1 MKLRVTARANRDLER
16 IADYI
21 VTENPVAAP
30 RVLERIERTF
40 SILLDAPFIGRP
52 SERAG
57 LREMPV
63 PDLPFLVVYRVASDA
78 VEVLTVFHTS
88 RDPGQKP

>member
-1 MKLRVTARANRDLER
+1 MRLRVTARANRDLQN

-21 VTENPVAAP
+21 RGENPYAAA

-52 SERAG
+52 SQ
-57 LREMPV
+57 REGVREFPV
-63 PDLPFLVVYRVASDA
+63 RDLPFLVIYRVTSDA
-78 VEVLTVFHTS
+78 VDVLTVFHTS
-88 RDPGQKP
+88 RDPRRKP